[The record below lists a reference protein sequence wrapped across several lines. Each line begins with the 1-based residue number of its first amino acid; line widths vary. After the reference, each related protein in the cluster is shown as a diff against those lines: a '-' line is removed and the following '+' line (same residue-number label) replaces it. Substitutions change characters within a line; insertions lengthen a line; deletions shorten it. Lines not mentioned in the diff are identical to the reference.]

1 MADKT
6 QLATVALAAKYGS
19 LLPVVAGSTLGIM
32 LIDVPVV
39 IISATAAW
47 RLPLKPLRL
56 IVPAVFLGL
65 GIAGL
70 LR

>member
-1 MADKT
+1 
-6 QLATVALAAKYGS
+6 
-19 LLPVVAGSTLGIM
+19 M